1 MANRYTREEWEEL
14 KKIIFVEYSLSED
27 KEYSNLYLDL
37 SLSSLRGSSAI
48 HGVNSL
54 IDYLKK
60 MYYLHHNSKVDSIA
74 RNIVEFLTCD
84 FKDVAKGIN
93 IESIKNIV
101 HWRLEHGR

>member
-1 MANRYTREEWEEL
+1 MANNYTRKEWEEL
-14 KKIIFVEYSLSED
+14 KKIIFVKYSLSDD
-27 KEYSNLYLDL
+27 KDLDNFHL
-37 SLSSLRGSSAI
+37 DLSSLRGNSAI

-101 HWRLEHGR
+101 SWRLEHGK